1 VGLDAQECLTQCDEA
16 GDVQKGIWRELMQL
30 HVVHKQ
36 EPMKKFVGRKRETVE
51 EESKNITQNSGGGA
65 GMTSVLGR

>member
-1 VGLDAQECLTQCDEA
+1 
-16 GDVQKGIWRELMQL
+16 MQL

-36 EPMKKFVGRKRETVE
+36 EPTKKFMGRKRETVE
-51 EESKNITQNSGGGA
+51 EESNNITRNPGGGA